1 MEDQKQKQTSAYQ
14 AEVSALAQK
23 RLVTLFLIF
32 SLLPAFAVAVATLLI
47 SRYGFF
53 GNTASNNALED
64 GFRVVTIIAGVAL
77 LVAIMSDTE
86 KIPLP
91 AMVTSALLGAWA
103 IFSEEH
109 RAFFIGAGIMLFL
122 AFITVHFLNDRGHVP
137 PFKIYLFA
145 LATIVCS
152 FIANV
157 AVALVWQ
164 GHF

>member
-1 MEDQKQKQTSAYQ
+1 MEDQRKNQTSAYR

-23 RLVTLFLIF
+23 KLKTLFFIF
-32 SLLPAFAVAVATLLI
+32 SLLPAFAVGITTLVI
-47 SRYGFF
+47 SRYGSFNI
-53 GNTASNNALED
+53 GGEGALIEE
-64 GFRVVTIIAGVAL
+64 GFRVAMIIAGVAL
-77 LVAIMSDTE
+77 LMAIMSDVE

-91 AMVTSALLGAWA
+91 AMAGSALLGAWA
-103 IFSEEH
+103 IFSEKH
-109 RAFFIGAGIMLFL
+109 AVLFIGAGIMLFL
-122 AFITVHFLNDRGHVP
+122 AFITVHFLNAERKVS

-157 AVALVWQ
+157 AVALIWQ